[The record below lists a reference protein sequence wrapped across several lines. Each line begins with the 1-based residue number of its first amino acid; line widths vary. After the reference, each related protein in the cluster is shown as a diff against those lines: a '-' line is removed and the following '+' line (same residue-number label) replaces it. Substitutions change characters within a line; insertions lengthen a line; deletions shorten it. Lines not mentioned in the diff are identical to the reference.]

1 MDNLTHTLTGLALAR
16 GGLGKTSSGATL
28 ALVVASNLPDADVV
42 TWLAGTASY
51 LHHHRDVTHSVVGAP
66 LAALALAGLLRL
78 TLRGARFVPLLLAS
92 LVGVAGHV
100 FMDLWTSYGTRVLSP
115 FDHTWYAWDVVFI
128 VDPWILLLLA
138 GCLVAGHGRAWGGQL
153 ASVALGLVLSYVAGR
168 ALLHARALD
177 SAEPRLPAD

>member
-1 MDNLTHTLTGLALAR
+1 
-16 GGLGKTSSGATL
+16 
-28 ALVVASNLPDADVV
+28 
-42 TWLAGTASY
+42 
-51 LHHHRDVTHSVVGAP
+51 
-66 LAALALAGLLRL
+66 
-78 TLRGARFVPLLLAS
+78 
-92 LVGVAGHV
+92 VGVAGHV

-177 SAEPRLPAD
+177 TAEPRLPADVRRVAALPDPLDPFRWRILADTGDAYWTGDVRLDAGTPPFEKREKRAEDATVLRARQAGVA